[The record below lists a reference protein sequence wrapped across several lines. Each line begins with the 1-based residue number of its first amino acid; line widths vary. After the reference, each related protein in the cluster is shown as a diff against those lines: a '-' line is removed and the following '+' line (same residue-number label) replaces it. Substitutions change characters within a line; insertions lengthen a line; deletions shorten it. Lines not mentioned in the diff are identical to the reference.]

1 MGDNIGEMQKSTH
14 NKSDDTLIADMLEKR
29 CDELNSHF
37 KWSQEN
43 IQKIMDVNSL
53 VWEKTAELKNYLNT
67 LSKAFQELAK
77 KDSFF

>member
-1 MGDNIGEMQKSTH
+1 
-14 NKSDDTLIADMLEKR
+14 
-29 CDELNSHF
+29 
-37 KWSQEN
+37 
-43 IQKIMDVNSL
+43 MDVNSL